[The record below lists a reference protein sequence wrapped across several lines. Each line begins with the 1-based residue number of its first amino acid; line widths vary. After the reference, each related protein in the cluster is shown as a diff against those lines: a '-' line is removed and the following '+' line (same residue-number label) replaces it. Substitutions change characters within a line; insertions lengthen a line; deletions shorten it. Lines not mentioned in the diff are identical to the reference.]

1 MNKLYEIRNTK
12 QIPGEPRRRWFSSQ
26 DLDLIVWLGE
36 DENIIGF
43 QLSYDKLFDQRAL
56 TVFAT
61 QFFHSKVDEGD
72 ATPDKFK
79 ATPQLVNDDELNG
92 SRLAQIFMNE
102 AQSIDSL
109 IAEHVYENIIRINTS
124 FNNNKLVS

>member
-36 DENIIGF
+36 DDSIIGF

-56 TVFAT
+56 TVYAT
-61 QFFHSKVDEGD
+61 KFFHSKVDDGASSPE
-72 ATPDKFK
+72 KFK

-102 AQSIDSL
+102 AQGIDSL
-109 IAEHVYENIIRINTS
+109 IAEHVYENIIRIKTDFS
-124 FNNNKLVS
+124 DNKLVS